1 MPRPSLPDHF
11 VNLRAQLQA
20 LPIQPPP
27 APWVHKATFAI
38 GGLIGVG
45 YAEDSDLLLVHS
57 SQGRGVFDCLA
68 GTKIARDYD
77 DENDTFDEIHLTAE
91 GIGPLEGQ
99 TIRMAGLYGGG
110 LTKVS
115 FDSWHLLDM
124 TLDWP
129 DRSVFLEL
137 PFKSIYEG
145 VENCTKLEDDGACE
159 LRTYG
164 FSQTGKSFVIALS
177 CQVAIFSRGLIG

>member
-1 MPRPSLPDHF
+1 MSRPPLSDHL

-27 APWVHKATFAI
+27 APWTHKATFGI

-57 SQGRGVFDCLA
+57 SQGRGVFDCLV

-77 DENDTFDEIHLTAE
+77 DENDTFDDIHLIAE

-99 TIRMAGLYGGG
+99 PIRMAGLYGGG
-110 LTKVS
+110 LANGTA
-115 FDSWHLLDM
+115 DGWHLFDM

-129 DRSVFLEL
+129 VQSVFLEL
-137 PFKSIYEG
+137 PFKSIYDS
-145 VENCTKLEDDGACE
+145 VENCVKLDDDGACE
-159 LRTYG
+159 LRAYG

-177 CQVAIFSRGLIG
+177 CDVAIFSRD